1 METKILTG
9 QIPWQKSKNVS
20 FYIGRLAGIVH
31 ELIKNRDSIMN
42 ESKVIQHSRGR
53 VSGMTCA
60 SCASRIERVTGQQ
73 PGVNK
78 VSVNLATETMDVDWD
93 QKHVDLDALQTTI
106 RGLGYDV
113 DFAGD
118 HEPSKVSLSIQGM
131 HCASCSARIERVV
144 GKLDG
149 MHTVQVNLANESGIF
164 DYDPKKIKLRDI
176 RAAIDDLGFG
186 STVQTATGTM
196 YHQQR
201 EKNLARLQAMKKE
214 LVPAFGFALPLI
226 LLSMGHMM
234 GIPLPA
240 FLDPMH
246 APATFALVQFV
257 LVLPVLWAGR
267 RFYTSGIPS
276 LFRGAPNMDSLVA
289 MGTGAAVLYS
299 TWNLLEILLGVEPQV
314 KAMDLYF
321 ESAAMLIALISLG
334 KYFEARSKLKTSEAI
349 GSLIKLAPDTAVLLK
364 TGEDGEDVQAEQVT
378 VSTQEIEP
386 GDLLLVKPGE
396 RVPADG
402 KIIKGAS
409 SVDESMLTGESM
421 PVSKHPGD
429 KVVGGTMNGSG
440 ALTIRATQV
449 GQDSMLARI
458 IRLVQ
463 EAQGSKAPIAN
474 LADRISYYF
483 VPVVMSLALLAGL
496 GWYVIGGESFTF
508 SLRIFVAVMVIACP
522 CAMGLATPISIMVGT
537 GRGAQLGVLIKSG
550 EALQVAGKISTIVF
564 DKTGTLTRGKPRVTD
579 VRVQV
584 GGVEDK
590 DILAVAAAVEASSE
604 HPLAR
609 AVVEA
614 ARTKNLA
621 IHDAQAF
628 EALPGKGIK
637 ALVDE
642 QTVVIGHF
650 EHIRSLGL
658 QGMDGAET
666 VVKEFAAQ
674 GKTPVLVGV
683 DGVLWG
689 IIAIADEIRPE
700 THDVVARLKDQG
712 RKVVML
718 TGDNRITAE
727 AIARQ
732 AGIEQ
737 VVAQVM
743 PDKKA
748 EEIAKIQ
755 EQGER
760 VAMVGDGV
768 NDAPAMA
775 RADLGIAMG
784 SGIDVAVESGDVVLM
799 REGLLGVFTALE
811 LSKATM
817 RNIKQ
822 NLFWAFAYNVIG
834 IPFAAG
840 LFHIFG
846 GPTLS
851 PMIAGAA
858 MAMSSV
864 SVVSNG
870 LRLRWF
876 GEKKGTYR

>member
-1 METKILTG
+1 
-9 QIPWQKSKNVS
+9 
-20 FYIGRLAGIVH
+20 
-31 ELIKNRDSIMN
+31 
-42 ESKVIQHSRGR
+42 
-53 VSGMTCA
+53 
-60 SCASRIERVTGQQ
+60 
-73 PGVNK
+73 
-78 VSVNLATETMDVDWD
+78 
-93 QKHVDLDALQTTI
+93 
-106 RGLGYDV
+106 
-113 DFAGD
+113 
-118 HEPSKVSLSIQGM
+118 
-131 HCASCSARIERVV
+131 
-144 GKLDG
+144 
-149 MHTVQVNLANESGIF
+149 
-164 DYDPKKIKLRDI
+164 
-176 RAAIDDLGFG
+176 
-186 STVQTATGTM
+186 
-196 YHQQR
+196 
-201 EKNLARLQAMKKE
+201 
-214 LVPAFGFALPLI
+214 
-226 LLSMGHMM
+226 
-234 GIPLPA
+234 
-240 FLDPMH
+240 
-246 APATFALVQFV
+246 
-257 LVLPVLWAGR
+257 
-267 RFYTSGIPS
+267 
-276 LFRGAPNMDSLVA
+276 
-289 MGTGAAVLYS
+289 
-299 TWNLLEILLGVEPQV
+299 
-314 KAMDLYF
+314 
-321 ESAAMLIALISLG
+321 
-334 KYFEARSKLKTSEAI
+334 
-349 GSLIKLAPDTAVLLK
+349 
-364 TGEDGEDVQAEQVT
+364 
-378 VSTQEIEP
+378 
-386 GDLLLVKPGE
+386 
-396 RVPADG
+396 
-402 KIIKGAS
+402 
-409 SVDESMLTGESM
+409 
-421 PVSKHPGD
+421 
-429 KVVGGTMNGSG
+429 
-440 ALTIRATQV
+440 
-449 GQDSMLARI
+449 
-458 IRLVQ
+458 
-463 EAQGSKAPIAN
+463 
-474 LADRISYYF
+474 
-483 VPVVMSLALLAGL
+483 
-496 GWYVIGGESFTF
+496 
-508 SLRIFVAVMVIACP
+508 VAVMVIACP

-579 VRVQV
+579 VRVQA

-628 EALPGKGIK
+628 EALAGKGIK

-642 QTVVIGHF
+642 RTVVIGHF
-650 EHIRSLGL
+650 EHILSLGL

-683 DGVLWG
+683 DGLLWG

-700 THDVVARLKDQG
+700 THEVVARLKDQG
-712 RKVVML
+712 LNVVML

-737 VVAQVM
+737 VVAQVL

>member
-1 METKILTG
+1 MNTTKSSRHI
-9 QIPWQKSKNVS
+9 
-20 FYIGRLAGIVH
+20 
-31 ELIKNRDSIMN
+31 
-42 ESKVIQHSRGR
+42 RGR

-60 SCASRIERVTGQQ
+60 SCASRIERVTGQH
-73 PGVNK
+73 PGVDK
-78 VSVNLATETMDVDWD
+78 VAVNLATETMELDWNPD
-93 QKHVDLDALQTTI
+93 TVDLDALQSKI
-106 RGLGYDV
+106 KKLGFDV
-113 DFAGD
+113 DFEKK
-118 HEPSKVSLSIQGM
+118 HEPTKVSLSITGM
-131 HCASCSARIERVV
+131 HCAACSGRIERVL
-144 GKLDG
+144 GKREG
-149 MHTVQVNLANESGIF
+149 MLNVQVNLANESGTF
-164 DYDPKKIKLRDI
+164 VYDPEKIKLRDI
-176 RAAIDDLGFG
+176 REAITTLGFG
-186 STVQTATGTM
+186 STVQTAAGTM
-196 YHQQR
+196 YHAQR
-201 EKNLARLQAMKKE
+201 EKNLARLRAMKKE

-240 FLDPMH
+240 FIDPMH
-246 APATFALVQFV
+246 SPAVFALTQFV
-257 LVLPVLWAGR
+257 LILPVLWAGR
-267 RFYTSGIPS
+267 GFYLNGIPS

-299 TWNLLEILLGVEPQV
+299 TWNLLEILMNIDPLV

-349 GSLIKLAPDTAVLLK
+349 GSLIKLTPDTAVLIK
-364 TGEDGEDVQAEQVT
+364 AGAEGDEAREEQVV

-396 RVPADG
+396 RMPADG
-402 KIIKGAS
+402 EVINGAS

-421 PVSKHPGD
+421 PVSKNPGD
-429 KVVGGTMNGSG
+429 KVVGGTMNGTG
-440 ALTIRATQV
+440 VLTIRATQV

-483 VPVVMSLALLAGL
+483 VPVVMCIALLAGL
-496 GWYVIGGESFTF
+496 GWYILGGESFTF
-508 SLRIFVAVMVIACP
+508 CLRIFVAVMVIACP

-550 EALQVAGKISTIVF
+550 EALQVAGKISIIVF
-564 DKTGTLTRGKPRVTD
+564 DKTGTLTRGEPSVTD
-579 VRVQV
+579 VRSLDTSV
-584 GGVEDK
+584 DSNA
-590 DILAVAAAVEASSE
+590 ILAVAAAVEGSSE

-614 ARTKNLA
+614 AK
-621 IHDAQAF
+621 AQILDIKKTQSF
-628 EALPGKGIK
+628 EALPGKGIQ
-637 ALVDE
+637 A
-642 QTVVIGHF
+642 VVEGRKVVMGHF

-658 QGMDGAET
+658 SGMDGTEGM
-666 VVKEFAAQ
+666 VGDFAAQ

-683 DGVLWG
+683 DGALWG
-689 IIAIADEIRPE
+689 IIAIADKIRVE
-700 THDVVARLKDQG
+700 TRDVVARLKRQG
-712 RKVVML
+712 LQVVML

-727 AIARQ
+727 AIARE
-732 AGIEQ
+732 AGIEH
-737 VVAQVM
+737 VVAQVL

-755 EQGER
+755 ERGEQ

-768 NDAPAMA
+768 NDAPALA

-799 REGLLGVFTALE
+799 REGLQGVFTALE

-876 GEKKGTYR
+876 GGKKGEHR